1 MNIPEFSEIVEPN
14 DQTEARQAHLEKLR
28 DLIGNAYPNKYEREV
43 AQDGETIISDQ
54 QATISKVVEF
64 ARPIKERNIPEL
76 PEGEKPTDEQRE
88 AANAE
93 LNSYRVRV
101 AGRLAVPPRVM
112 GKAAFVHLSDG
123 DERLQIYVRKQD
135 AKAINN
141 DTGEPIDDDA
151 TAWEMFGLLDHGDF
165 VGVEGFLFVTKTG
178 ELSVHVETIQF
189 LSKARFPMPDKMHGI
204 SDPELR
210 RRYRYAD
217 LIASS
222 LQIEH
227 AAGELTTREVFVRRA
242 KLISGM
248 RRFLDDA
255 GYIEV
260 ETPMLTPKA
269 TGAAAKPF
277 ATHHN
282 ALDIP
287 LYARIAPE
295 LYLKRLTVGG
305 FEKVYELNRNFR
317 NEGLSQRHNPEFT
330 MLEFY
335 CAYMDVNGMM
345 DFAEA
350 MIKESVQKATGGS
363 LQVKYGENEID
374 FSNFERWTMKKAIAE
389 KWEEDLRQLGDDT
402 FDIGWL
408 DDLAKLRR
416 LFAFYLIMT
425 INQTEPHFRYA
436 NPDSDAESWLREK
449 RKENIKLFKDSWWN
463 QSELFSSEIPSEEEA
478 TKLNLKSEY
487 YQWTVKYLKP
497 ISSSIDN
504 QSDKLV
510 LALFEELTESKLI
523 QPTFIID
530 YPKSISPLSK
540 ASPENPQIAERF
552 ELFING
558 MECANGF
565 SELNDPQ
572 EQYERFVDQMRERE
586 TGDEEAMVLD
596 EDYIR
601 ALAYGM
607 PPAAGIGIGIDRL
620 VMLLTNKHSI
630 RDVILFPH
638 MRPEKREIEKTNEPA
653 NEIAEQA
660 AVEAA
665 EKWLALIDKNDTAE
679 SWNQAASVFKNAVTV
694 EQWKES
700 LDAAHSPIGKAIS
713 RQLKSKKYATELPG
727 APDGEYVVIEF
738 ETTFE
743 NKKNAVETVVPMKD
757 ADGEWRVSGY
767 FVR

>member
-1 MNIPEFSEIVEPN
+1 MSIANTQTETIIKAGILDDN
-14 DQTEARQAHLEKLR
+14 DQTQARVEHLKELEN
-28 DLIGNAYPNKYEREV
+28 IVGNSYPNKYERSQITGAE
-43 AQDGETIISDQ
+43 D
-54 QATISKVVEF
+54 TISNILHF
-64 ARPIKERNIPEL
+64 APVTEL
-76 PEGEKPTDEQRE
+76 AEELNKNKIEGEKPDQDLK
-88 AANAE
+88 AH
-93 LNSYRVRV
+93 LNEKLKAFGNVRIS
-101 AGRLAVPPRVM
+101 GRLAVPPRVM

-123 DERLQIYVRKQD
+123 VNRLQIYVRKQD
-135 AKAINN
+135 AKAISN
-141 DTGEPIDDDA
+141 DTGTTLEGEE
-151 TAWEMFGLLDHGDF
+151 TAWNVFKLLDHGDF
-165 VGVEGFLFVTKTG
+165 VGAEGFLFLTNTG
-178 ELSVHVETIQF
+178 ELSVHVETFQF
-189 LSKARFPMPDKMHGI
+189 LSKALQPMPDKMHGI
-204 SDPELR
+204 ADPELR

-222 LQIEH
+222 LQVEREE
-227 AAGELTTREVFVRRA
+227 GELTTREVFERRA

-269 TGAAAKPF
+269 TGAAATPF
-277 ATHHN
+277 ETYHR

-317 NEGLSQRHNPEFT
+317 NEGLSQKHNPEFT

-345 DFAEA
+345 DFAEQ
-350 MIKESVQKATGGS
+350 MIQEAVKKATGGS
-363 LQVKYGENEID
+363 LKVKYGENEID
-374 FSNFERWTMKKAIAE
+374 FSKFERLTMKDAISKFWSSPE
-389 KWEEDLRQLGDDT
+389 SDSTEDWSLMSRGEFQRE
-402 FDIGWL
+402 WL
-408 DDLAKLRR
+408 DSIDYLRYLA
-416 LFAFYLIMT
+416 AFQNAYPGWIAYSFLPSVQIANIVGEKNEEIVAHLKKSHVAEEVT
-425 INQTEPHFRYA
+425 KDYVETISGEYGSEEAEVGAIINQLFEWIVEPH
-436 NPDSDAESWLREK
+436 
-449 RKENIKLFKDSWWN
+449 
-463 QSELFSSEIPSEEEA
+463 
-478 TKLNLKSEY
+478 
-487 YQWTVKYLKP
+487 
-497 ISSSIDN
+497 
-504 QSDKLV
+504 
-510 LALFEELTESKLI
+510 LT

-572 EQYERFVDQMRERE
+572 EQYERFVDQMKERE

-601 ALAYGM
+601 ALSYGM

-638 MRPEKREIEKTNEPA
+638 MRPVVKEEKGEEE
-653 NEIAEQA
+653 EE
-660 AVEAA
+660 V
-665 EKWLALIDKNDTAE
+665 TA
-679 SWNQAASVFKNAVTV
+679 
-694 EQWKES
+694 
-700 LDAAHSPIGKAIS
+700 
-713 RQLKSKKYATELPG
+713 
-727 APDGEYVVIEF
+727 
-738 ETTFE
+738 
-743 NKKNAVETVVPMKD
+743 
-757 ADGEWRVSGY
+757 
-767 FVR
+767 